1 MLPPISDDPFALPGL
16 LNSNSQRKELKGQQ
30 IELDIQKK
38 VDYYLDNDSQMYGG
52 AFPDYNTH
60 KIKKS
65 PRPYL
70 RRIKPSEFIEALERR
85 KRQ

>member
-1 MLPPISDDPFALPGL
+1 
-16 LNSNSQRKELKGQQ
+16 
-30 IELDIQKK
+30 

-52 AFPDYNTH
+52 AFPDYTTH

-70 RRIKPSEFIEALERR
+70 RKIKPSEFMEALERR
-85 KRQ
+85 KR